1 MKKIITPV
9 GTSLFENYLESRRAD
24 TNFKTVYMSFKNN
37 KERADELDKEKNK
50 RKKIEEVFNEEYFK
64 NNINASAEIKSLIK
78 IKEKLKEDELKIY
91 LLYSDTAL
99 GRLAAEIIKEF
110 LPLYNEFGKAEIE
123 IKKIENLQIWDKD
136 NFEKGMKS
144 LINEIY
150 EIANNGYYWNN
161 IIINITGGFKAT
173 IPYLTILAQINNCP
187 LYYIFE
193 NTDSLM
199 EITNIIPI
207 EIKTEIFENYY
218 GIFEKIENESPKI
231 NEIDNDFRDKCAS
244 FIKRVEIDNNEYVE
258 LNLLGQILWK
268 NYKSKFFV
276 FYAPEDIYK
285 EIENQENI
293 KRIIKEKFSIM
304 EMRKNKTEQKN
315 NHFVYDDGNNQY
327 RIFYFENSR
336 KIYIYKTFEDHNE
349 YEKYLR
355 GTPFNENLKNN
366 ITNKSKKYKWE
377 VK

>member
-1 MKKIITPV
+1 MKKIITTV
-9 GTSLFENYLESRRAD
+9 GTSLFENYLRNSKDSE
-24 TNFKTVYMSFKNN
+24 FKDWYETLNEDNKLSANDLDSYEYKNIAKN
-37 KERADELDKEKNK
+37 IKEVL
-50 RKKIEEVFNEEYFK
+50 KKIFDGS
-64 NNINASAEIKSLIK
+64 NNISAEIKSLIK
-78 IKEKLKEDELKIY
+78 IKQQLKDDLEIY
-91 LLYSDTAL
+91 LLYSDTAS
-99 GRLAAEIIKEF
+99 GRLSAEIIKEF
-110 LPLYNEFGKAEIE
+110 LPKYEEFKNAEIK
-123 IKKIENLQIWDKD
+123 IKKIENLQIWNEDK
-136 NFEKGMKS
+136 FEKGMKF
-144 LINEIY
+144 LIDEIY
-150 EIANNGYYWNN
+150 EIANNGYYWDD

-207 EIKTEIFENYY
+207 EIKTEIFDNYY
-218 GIFEKIENESPKI
+218 ETFEKIENETPNI
-231 NEIDNDFRDKCAS
+231 NEIDNDFRTKCDS
-244 FIKRVEIDNNEYVE
+244 FIKRVEIDGNEYVE

-293 KRIIKEKFSIM
+293 KRIIKEKLSIM
-304 EMRKNKTEQKN
+304 EMRKSKTEQKN

-327 RIFYFENSR
+327 RIFYFEDNG

-349 YEKYLR
+349 YERYLNK
-355 GTPFNENLKNN
+355 TSFNNNLRND
-366 ITNKSKKYKWE
+366 IISKSKKYKWE